1 MPNSQSGM
9 TFDTKANLEDLQ
21 CSIEGNSLAVK
32 AVVYFYA
39 KCSDVFDKEYVKDIE
54 QNDDTVEKKASITIY
69 TIQKGDTLWNLA
81 KKYKTTIDTLVK
93 LNDIEDPDSIY
104 AGDKIMIPG
113 RAVL

>member
-1 MPNSQSGM
+1 M
-9 TFDTKANLEDLQ
+9 
-21 CSIEGNSLAVK
+21 
-32 AVVYFYA
+32 
-39 KCSDVFDKEYVKDIE
+39 
-54 QNDDTVEKKASITIY
+54 
-69 TIQKGDTLWNLA
+69 NLA

>member
-1 MPNSQSGM
+1 MM
-9 TFDTKANLEDLQ
+9 TL
-21 CSIEGNSLAVK
+21 
-32 AVVYFYA
+32 
-39 KCSDVFDKEYVKDIE
+39 
-54 QNDDTVEKKASITIY
+54 EKKASITIY

>member
-1 MPNSQSGM
+1 MM
-9 TFDTKANLEDLQ
+9 TLLKRKHPLL
-21 CSIEGNSLAVK
+21 
-32 AVVYFYA
+32 
-39 KCSDVFDKEYVKDIE
+39 
-54 QNDDTVEKKASITIY
+54 Y